1 MTSTQHYV
9 ADLFDAVDALD
20 ATAFSERFTEDGTFR
35 FGNAPLVVGRQ
46 RIEAS
51 VAGFFSTIS
60 GLKHEIVGVWSGV
73 WEGGAVTSVET
84 TVMYLRKD
92 ATVTDAIPVT
102 STLRMRGDLIADF
115 VSLRISHPSSPRK
128 VEAVVARQRQ
138 RRRDEPGSRANP
150 IGGSGRAG
158 AIVCRPPH
166 QTGTSDNTKAQGRH
180 SCSQDFR
187 RCSARVSGVMAGEYV
202 YLQSA
207 VRWPRG

>member
-20 ATAFSERFTEDGTFR
+20 ATAFAERFTEDGAFR
-35 FGNAPLVVGRQ
+35 FGNAPPVVGRQ
-46 RIEAS
+46 QIEAS

-115 VSLRISHPSSPRK
+115 RVFADISPVFATAGGGGRG
-128 VEAVVARQRQ
+128 EAEA
-138 RRRDEPGSRANP
+138 
-150 IGGSGRAG
+150 
-158 AIVCRPPH
+158 
-166 QTGTSDNTKAQGRH
+166 
-180 SCSQDFR
+180 
-187 RCSARVSGVMAGEYV
+187 
-202 YLQSA
+202 
-207 VRWPRG
+207 

>member
-20 ATAFSERFTEDGTFR
+20 ATAFAERFTEDGAFR
-35 FGNAPLVVGRQ
+35 FGNAPPVVGRQ

-51 VAGFFSTIS
+51 VAGFFSAIS

-84 TVMYLRKD
+84 TVTYRRKD

-115 VSLRISHPSSPRK
+115 RVFADISP
-128 VEAVVARQRQ
+128 VFATAGGVGGAEAEAT
-138 RRRDEPGSRANP
+138 A
-150 IGGSGRAG
+150 SGRAG
-158 AIVCRPPH
+158 
-166 QTGTSDNTKAQGRH
+166 
-180 SCSQDFR
+180 
-187 RCSARVSGVMAGEYV
+187 
-202 YLQSA
+202 
-207 VRWPRG
+207 

>member
-20 ATAFSERFTEDGTFR
+20 ATAFAERFTEDGTFR
-35 FGNAPLVVGRQ
+35 FGNAPPVVGRQ

-51 VAGFFSTIS
+51 VAGFFSAIS

-115 VSLRISHPSSPRK
+115 RVFADISP
-128 VEAVVARQRQ
+128 VFATAGGVGGGEAEAT
-138 RRRDEPGSRANP
+138 A
-150 IGGSGRAG
+150 SGRAG
-158 AIVCRPPH
+158 
-166 QTGTSDNTKAQGRH
+166 
-180 SCSQDFR
+180 
-187 RCSARVSGVMAGEYV
+187 
-202 YLQSA
+202 
-207 VRWPRG
+207 